1 MAVVVSADT
10 CRYCRYPTILSSQF
24 SSLLISYSGSYYRSI
39 NLLGSYGS
47 CHSLCSYSCWEKGE
61 GRVKENNDRKNP
73 TDRQTGN
80 KSLTESHYLGPII
93 DARGRDSAP
102 FHLAIQK
109 DQGWWAGEREW
120 KRKTSFDWK
129 SEQFNE
135 HLSIQARWYFLW
147 RRHTQ
152 NGTVIAPPLDSIG
165 KPFVDWFDGRWVEIR
180 STGMMMTS
188 QADSRIKGGK
198 KDPSSFSR
206 SCFSLFIH
214 CNSIVVDRWLIVS
227 RCRPS
232 RTQHGPSQPDNQI
245 ISRIKNGDRS

>member
-1 MAVVVSADT
+1 M
-10 CRYCRYPTILSSQF
+10 
-24 SSLLISYSGSYYRSI
+24 
-39 NLLGSYGS
+39 
-47 CHSLCSYSCWEKGE
+47 
-61 GRVKENNDRKNP
+61 KENNDRKNP

-109 DQGWWAGEREW
+109 DPAGGRARE
-120 KRKTSFDWK
+120 
-129 SEQFNE
+129 SEKE
-135 HLSIQARWYFLW
+135 KLL
-147 RRHTQ
+147 
-152 NGTVIAPPLDSIG
+152 LIG
-165 KPFVDWFDGRWVEIR
+165 KANNSMSIDGRWVEIR